1 MKKIKTALFLIIII
15 FFAVIIYQNKEYFF
29 TNYSLIIDL
38 KFASLQW
45 VIPEFM
51 NIGYF
56 GIFFCLG
63 FLVAGYMGIS
73 SKLKSRKIVRR
84 LNYDINSYHEQISSL
99 KTELDKFK
107 NDPYINNK
115 LESDGDKSPEQPQTT

>member
-1 MKKIKTALFLIIII
+1 M
-15 FFAVIIYQNKEYFF
+15 
-29 TNYSLIIDL
+29 IIDL

-56 GIFFCLG
+56 GIFFCIG
-63 FLVAGYMGIS
+63 FLVAGYIGIA

>member
-29 TNYSLIIDL
+29 TKYSLIIDL
-38 KFASLQW
+38 KLASLNW

>member
-15 FFAVIIYQNKEYFF
+15 FFAVIIYQNKDYFF
-29 TNYSLIIDL
+29 TKYSMIIDL

-51 NIGYF
+51 NLGYF

-107 NDPYINNK
+107 NDPYLNNK
-115 LESDGDKSPEQPQTT
+115 VESDGDKSPEQPQTT